1 MQILHG
7 GLTVKWDDIKVF
19 MAVAEA
25 GSTLAASKRLGIN
38 QTTVSRRIDALEA
51 ATGLELF
58 QRDLS
63 GYKLTF
69 IGRELFE
76 ASRPAADVFE
86 KITAKIKLLADFGT
100 ERIRVTGPAET
111 INHWIYPILNRFR
124 QQNPKATMEV
134 DTSETQVDLF
144 NGEMDLAVRM
154 ADAIDDE
161 RLIARRITAVPW
173 ALYCSRR
180 YETRHGSPSDVEFLG
195 DHDLVHYTDRV
206 ASRIHPIRWLGDH
219 INQAQV
225 KLRVSSVPGMVTA
238 LKTEDAIGVLP
249 KVVGDNISELIP
261 CFRHEELRHNC
272 WVVASP
278 EAYKRPIVRKC
289 VKQIADEFP
298 RDDL

>member
-1 MQILHG
+1 MERRM
-7 GLTVKWDDIKVF
+7 KWDDIKVF
-19 MAVAEA
+19 IAVAEA
-25 GSTLAASKRLGIN
+25 GSTLAASKRLGVN

-51 ATGLELF
+51 ATGLTLF

-63 GYKLTF
+63 GYELTL
-69 IGRELFE
+69 IGREMLE
-76 ASRPAADVFE
+76 ASQPAADVFD
-86 KITAKIKLLADFGT
+86 KITGKIKLLADFGT
-100 ERIRVTGPAET
+100 ERIRITGPAET

-124 QQNPKATMEV
+124 KQNPKATMEV

-154 ADAIDDE
+154 ADEIDDE

-173 ALYCSRR
+173 GTYCSRG
-180 YETRHGSPSDVEFLG
+180 YETRHGSPRDVEKLSE
-195 DHDLVHYTDRV
+195 HDLIHYTDRV
-206 ASRIHPIRWLGDH
+206 ASRIRPIRWIGEH
-219 INQAQV
+219 IDQTRI

-238 LKTEDAIGVLP
+238 LKTEDAIGLLP
-249 KVVGDNISELIP
+249 KVVGDNTPELVP

-278 EAYKRPIVRKC
+278 EAYRRPIVRKC

-298 RDDL
+298 REDL

>member
-1 MQILHG
+1 M
-7 GLTVKWDDIKVF
+7 KWDDIKVF

-25 GSTLAASKRLGIN
+25 GSTLAASKRLGVN

-51 ATGLELF
+51 ATGLTLF

-63 GYKLTF
+63 GYELTS
-69 IGRELFE
+69 IGRELLE
-76 ASRPAADVFE
+76 ASQPAGEVFE
-86 KITAKIKLLADFGT
+86 KITGKVKLLTDFGT
-100 ERIRVTGPAET
+100 ERIRITGPAEA

-124 QQNPKATMEV
+124 KQNPKAKMAI
-134 DTSETQVDLF
+134 DTSEIQVDLF

-154 ADAIDDE
+154 ADAIGDE

-173 ALYCSRR
+173 GVYCSRG
-180 YETRHGSPSDVEFLG
+180 YETRHESPKDIESLRG
-195 DHDLVHYTDRV
+195 HPLVHYTDRV
-206 ASRIHPIRWLGDH
+206 ASRIHPIRWLSEH
-219 INQAQV
+219 IDQAQI

-238 LKTEDAIGVLP
+238 LKTGDAIGVLP
-249 KVVGDNISELIP
+249 KVVGDNTSELVP

>member
-1 MQILHG
+1 MG
-7 GLTVKWDDIKVF
+7 RRMKWDDIKVF
-19 MAVAEA
+19 MVVAEA
-25 GSTLAASKRLGIN
+25 GSTLAASKRLGVN

-51 ATGLELF
+51 ATGLTLF

-63 GYKLTF
+63 GYELTF
-69 IGRELFE
+69 IGRELLE
-76 ASRPAADVFE
+76 ASQPAGEVFE
-86 KITAKIKLLADFGT
+86 KITGKVKLLTDFGT
-100 ERIRVTGPAET
+100 ERIRITGPAET

-124 QQNPKATMEV
+124 KQNPKATMEV
-134 DTSETQVDLF
+134 DTSEIQADLF

-173 ALYCSRR
+173 GIYCSRG
-180 YETRHGSPSDVEFLG
+180 YETRHGSPRDVDSLRGHGF
-195 DHDLVHYTDRV
+195 VHYTDRV
-206 ASRIHPIRWLGDH
+206 ASRIHPIRWLGEH
-219 INQAQV
+219 IDQAQIN
-225 KLRVSSVPGMVTA
+225 LRVSSVPGMVTA

-249 KVVGDNISELIP
+249 KVVGDNTPELVP